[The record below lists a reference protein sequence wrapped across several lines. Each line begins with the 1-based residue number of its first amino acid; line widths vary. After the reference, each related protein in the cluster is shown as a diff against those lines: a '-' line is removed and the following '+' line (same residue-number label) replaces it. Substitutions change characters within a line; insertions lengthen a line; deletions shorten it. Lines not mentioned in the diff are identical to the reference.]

1 MFYLK
6 IFLTHLDYRWRL
18 AEIRTNYFSGSN
30 EKYIDIVN
38 KYTLIHIKNK
48 ANYSQMLVNKVP
60 YLMQLNLLL

>member
-38 KYTLIHIKNK
+38 INDSKIGLKKKISHGKYTRVWVK
-48 ANYSQMLVNKVP
+48 KV
-60 YLMQLNLLL
+60 